1 MPIDAVVFDIGRVL
15 IDWQP
20 EAFYDHRIG
29 PDRRRALFAEVD
41 LYGMNEG
48 VDRGDDLGE
57 AVAALA
63 ARHPAWEAEIR
74 MWQDDWLEMASPAF
88 PDAVAVLKAV
98 KAGGLPVFALTNFGD
113 ATYDI
118 ARAAYPFFDLFDRA
132 YVSARLRAM
141 KPAPRIYEILE
152 TDSGVAPGRLIFT
165 DDKAENIA
173 AAAARGWKTHLF
185 EGARG
190 WAARLVSE
198 GVLDAAVLAEGV
210 LADA

>member
-20 EAFYDHRIG
+20 EAFYDRRIG

-48 VDRGDDLGE
+48 VDRGDDFGA

-63 ARHPAWEAEIR
+63 ARHPGWEAEIR
-74 MWQDDWLEMASPAF
+74 MWQDDWLEMASPAL
-88 PDAVAVLKAV
+88 PESVAVLKAV
-98 KAGGLPVFALTNFGD
+98 KAAGLPVFALSNFGNGPFE
-113 ATYDI
+113 I
-118 ARAAYPFFDLFDRA
+118 ARRAYPFFELFDRL
-132 YVSARLRAM
+132 YVSARLRVL
-141 KPAPRIYEILE
+141 KPDPRIYEILE
-152 TDSGVAPGRLIFT
+152 TDSGIAPERLIFT

-185 EGARG
+185 EGGRG
-190 WAARLVSE
+190 WAARLVAE
-198 GVLDAAVLAEGV
+198 GVLDAAD
-210 LADA
+210 LADGPLAHA